1 MMKDEH
7 WLETWE
13 AYMAY
18 LKKNKH
24 RPSKYHPE
32 DRKLVNWL
40 KYNRKVRNKGL
51 LSDSRM
57 KKLEELLKVAEQFRR
72 VNQHQYL
79 HQADV
84 DNKG

>member
-13 AYMAY
+13 AYMAD

-51 LSDSRM
+51 LSESRM